1 MVQFRYHL
9 KIIMVYIL
17 ETEINDNKLINI
29 ALIYIFGINISLSNK
44 ICKLLGLNK
53 NLKLKNLTKEQKNS
67 LFLIINY
74 LKVKINYN
82 LLKYKVDNHKRLI
95 NIKNYK
101 GFRKLNKL
109 PVRGQRTH
117 TNAKNCKK

>member
-1 MVQFRYHL
+1 
-9 KIIMVYIL
+9 MVYIL

-74 LKVKINYN
+74 LKLKINYN
-82 LLKYKVDNHKRLI
+82 LLKYEVDNHKRLV